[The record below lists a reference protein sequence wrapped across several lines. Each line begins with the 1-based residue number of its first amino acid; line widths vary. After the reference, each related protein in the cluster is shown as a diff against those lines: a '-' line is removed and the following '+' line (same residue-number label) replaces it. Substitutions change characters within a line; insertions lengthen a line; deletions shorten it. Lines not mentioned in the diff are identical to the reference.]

1 MENPSYCEPQG
12 EGNNRVTNRGDPNN
26 REVITNHII
35 VDNTKSTTN
44 YTNVVTNNVDPD
56 NEVITNLS
64 ITATLIMG
72 LTLFQPP
79 LLMLALTVLLL
90 STWSR
95 EGTTWTSTWQGFQS
109 TWQGFLDNFEVKDG
123 MTEVAKREFRD
134 QATQISRPR
143 IEGAESSRPS
153 RETTNLG
160 QPGPRIFTA
169 ATSNTTSAA
178 TPTVRMTA
186 ASERMLPPTTTTQP
200 HWATSTKPTPK
211 DKELENKP
219 VQGPNSQGLPGE
231 GHEKSLVRLQ

>member
-1 MENPSYCEPQG
+1 
-12 EGNNRVTNRGDPNN
+12 
-26 REVITNHII
+26 
-35 VDNTKSTTN
+35 
-44 YTNVVTNNVDPD
+44 
-56 NEVITNLS
+56 
-64 ITATLIMG
+64 
-72 LTLFQPP
+72 
-79 LLMLALTVLLL
+79 MLALTVLLL

-109 TWQGFLDNFEVKDG
+109 TWQGFLDNFEVRDG

-134 QATQISRPR
+134 QANQISRPR

-153 RETTNLG
+153 RETTNLE

-219 VQGPNSQGLPGE
+219 VKDQTAKDFQEKDMRNHWSGYNDEDEDHLKLDIERIDEEGQDPNKETGKNDLPNQVSRISNNQVPGVETQHQHDDSQSHTWGGTSQPGAW
-231 GHEKSLVRLQ
+231 GGATDLNIQST

>member
-1 MENPSYCEPQG
+1 MEKDLENPSYCEPQG

-95 EGTTWTSTWQGFQS
+95 EETTWTSTWQGFQS
-109 TWQGFLDNFEVKDG
+109 TWQGFLD
-123 MTEVAKREFRD
+123 
-134 QATQISRPR
+134 Q
-143 IEGAESSRPS
+143 
-153 RETTNLG
+153 L
-160 QPGPRIFTA
+160 
-169 ATSNTTSAA
+169 
-178 TPTVRMTA
+178 
-186 ASERMLPPTTTTQP
+186 
-200 HWATSTKPTPK
+200 
-211 DKELENKP
+211 
-219 VQGPNSQGLPGE
+219 
-231 GHEKSLVRLQ
+231 